1 MFKESLWICG
11 FVENSPKKVI
21 NIRQLSKGIFHKPHK
36 PHKPYY
42 YYYYKKPTTKIA
54 ILI

>member
-1 MFKESLWICG
+1 MWVCG

-21 NIRQLSKGIFHKPHK
+21 NIKKLSMGVSHKPHK

-42 YYYYKKPTTKIA
+42 YYYSSC
-54 ILI
+54 